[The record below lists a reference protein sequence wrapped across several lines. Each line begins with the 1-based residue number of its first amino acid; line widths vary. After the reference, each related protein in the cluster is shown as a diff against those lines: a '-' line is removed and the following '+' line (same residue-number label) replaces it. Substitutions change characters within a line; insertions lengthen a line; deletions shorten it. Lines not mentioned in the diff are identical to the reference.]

1 MAGPLRRNDELPMT
15 IDYSHA
21 REMMVEQ
28 QVRPWDVL
36 DTRVLDVL
44 ARLPREAFVAEANR
58 ALAYADIELPLGH
71 GQKMMKPVI
80 EGRMLQ
86 ALALQPGD
94 EVLEIG
100 TGSGFISACLGDL
113 AREVLSL
120 EIQPELAATARQ
132 RLDAAKLGN
141 NVRIEVAD
149 ALNWQTERHFDAIC
163 ITAAVETIPT
173 QFLKMLRPGGRMFLI
188 QGKSPVM
195 EATLVNADG
204 SIDSLFET
212 DIDYLLG
219 AAPAPQ
225 FQL

>member
-1 MAGPLRRNDELPMT
+1 MT

-21 REMMVEQ
+21 RELMVEQ
-28 QVRPWDVL
+28 QVRPWEVL
-36 DTRVLDVL
+36 EVRVLDVI
-44 ARLPREAFVAEANR
+44 ARLPREAFVAEANK

-71 GQKMMKPVI
+71 GQKMLKPVI

-86 ALALQPGD
+86 ALDLQPGD

-100 TGSGFISACLGDL
+100 TGSGYISACLGEL

-120 EIQPELAATARQ
+120 EIQPELAEQAR
-132 RLDAAKLGN
+132 RNLDAAKLGS

-149 ALNWQTERHFDAIC
+149 ALQWQTQRQFDAIC
-163 ITAAVETIPT
+163 ITAAVETVPAHM
-173 QFLKMLRPGGRMFLI
+173 LKWLRPGGRLFVV
-188 QGKSPVM
+188 QGHSPVM
-195 EATLVNADG
+195 EAVLVKADG
-204 SIDSLFET
+204 NRQSLFET
-212 DIDYLLG
+212 DIDYLRG